1 MLYNK
6 EIITLKMDTKKNKEK
21 QKALIDAII
30 SQRKESAKTISN
42 IVHNIMESNISRKK
56 FIFIKRIIIE
66 RKKSAIKIQT
76 YFRSY
81 IIQKKVKYYI
91 TKIRTCFAIESGFS
105 QIFKNLQIIVLFNN
119 KNKVFDLCYDKFF
132 NKYIFYLERA
142 LVDKDTYKVQ
152 FINEGRIIIDSHYDT
167 TEENGI
173 YYNLIDFKKIRE
185 KEEKNLIKKNEE
197 IKSICNY
204 LKKKGIWIISQK
216 SIDELNIKKIQEE
229 IENNRVKSLDNLD
242 SLNLEKSMRFV
253 SPHKKQRS
261 SSRLGNSGSSFI
273 FHKKKSCLIKGI
285 LKMRAS
291 HERQIGNPGLKVKF
305 GYIEFSY

>member
-21 QKALIDAII
+21 QKALINAII

-105 QIFKNLQIIVLFNN
+105 QIFKNVVNLHEMTIHFMKLLGPS
-119 KNKVFDLCYDKFF
+119 VFL
-132 NKYIFYLERA
+132 R
-142 LVDKDTYKVQ
+142 
-152 FINEGRIIIDSHYDT
+152 
-167 TEENGI
+167 
-173 YYNLIDFKKIRE
+173 
-185 KEEKNLIKKNEE
+185 
-197 IKSICNY
+197 SI
-204 LKKKGIWIISQK
+204 LS
-216 SIDELNIKKIQEE
+216 
-229 IENNRVKSLDNLD
+229 
-242 SLNLEKSMRFV
+242 F
-253 SPHKKQRS
+253 
-261 SSRLGNSGSSFI
+261 FI
-273 FHKKKSCLIKGI
+273 FKH
-285 LKMRAS
+285 
-291 HERQIGNPGLKVKF
+291 
-305 GYIEFSY
+305 